1 MSNQRG
7 PIHRPRHLFT
17 TSLLTMLFG
26 LLSLPVVAAPKT
38 DIIIFHNGD
47 RLTGEL
53 KSLQRGR
60 LNLNTDATGTIGI
73 EWDKIARVISNQ
85 NVQVETSSGARYFGH
100 LIQTEK
106 TGRVVV
112 ETEDGPQ
119 ILDSARVITMNPIE
133 TEGISALDI
142 DLTVGYNFAKAG
154 GVTQGSIG
162 VDVDYRTVKRIFSIA
177 ASTVTNAS
185 DTQTSSER
193 KNFGFTYK
201 RLWRDRWYVNGDFNM
216 EQNDELN
223 LDLRTTIGGGGGR
236 FLIQSNSMLLGLE
249 AGLQVAQEQLQE
261 DLLGKPDPT
270 TSIEATFS
278 VDWDW
283 FLFDDPELD
292 WSTQAEIIPNLSD
305 WGRVRAT
312 FDTSLQWEMI
322 NDLKWGI
329 SFYST
334 FDSGAQSN
342 DESVQPDGSSSATS
356 DYGVNTTLTY
366 EF

>member
-1 MSNQRG
+1 MSNPVG
-7 PIHRPRHLFT
+7 PRERPRHPFATL
-17 TSLLTMLFG
+17 MLIMIFG
-26 LLSLPVVAAPKT
+26 SLSLPVVAAPKT

-53 KSLQRGR
+53 KLLQRGR
-60 LNLNTDATGTIGI
+60 LSLNTDATGTIAI

-112 ETEDGPQ
+112 ETVDGTQ
-119 ILDSARVITMNPIE
+119 ILDSTRVITMNPIE
-133 TEGISALDI
+133 AEGISALDI

-154 GVTQGSIG
+154 GVTQGTVGI
-162 VDVDYRTVKRIFSIA
+162 DVDYRTEKRIWSLT
-177 ASTVTNAS
+177 ASTVNNSS
-185 DTQTSSER
+185 DTQETSER
-193 KNFGFTYK
+193 KNFGLTYK
-201 RLWRDRWYVNGDFNM
+201 RLRSNRWYVNGNFNM
-216 EQNDELN
+216 DQNDELN
-223 LDLRTTIGGGGGR
+223 LDLRTSIGGGGGR
-236 FLIQSNSMLLGLE
+236 FLIQSNNMLLGLE
-249 AGLQVAQEQLQE
+249 VGLQFAQEQLTGE
-261 DLLGKPDPT
+261 PEKVD
-270 TSIEATFS
+270 SVEATFAA
-278 VDWDW
+278 DWDW

-292 WSTQAEIIPNLSD
+292 WSTQLEVFPNLSD

-312 FDTSLQWEMI
+312 FDTSLQWEVI

-334 FDSGAQSN
+334 FDSRPPSTDEGA
-342 DESVQPDGSSSATS
+342 EPTAAGEATT

>member
-1 MSNQRG
+1 MNESRG
-7 PIHRPRHLFT
+7 LCQKPGHTFV
-17 TSLLTMLFG
+17 SLLLIAAFG
-26 LLSLPVVAAPKT
+26 VLSLPASAAPKT
-38 DIIIFHNGD
+38 DLIIFHNGD

-60 LNLNTDATGTIGI
+60 LSLNTDATGTIAI

-112 ETEDGPQ
+112 QTEDGPQ

-133 TEGISALDI
+133 AEGLSALDI

-154 GVTQGSIG
+154 GVTQGTVGI
-162 VDVDYRTVKRIFSIA
+162 DVDYRTEKRIFSIA
-177 ASTVTNAS
+177 ASTVTNSS
-185 DTQTSSER
+185 DTQSSSER
-193 KNFGFTYK
+193 KNFGITYK
-201 RLWRDRWYVNGDFNM
+201 RLWKNRWYVNGDFNM
-216 EQNDELN
+216 DQNDELG
-223 LDLRTTIGGGGGR
+223 LDLRTSIGGGGGR
-236 FLIQSNSMLLGLE
+236 FLIQSNNMLLGLE
-249 AGLQVAQEQLQE
+249 AGLQYAREQLE
-261 DLLGKPDPT
+261 ETLLGKPDPVN
-270 TSIEATFS
+270 SVEATFAA
-278 VDWDW
+278 DWDW

-292 WSTQAEIIPNLSD
+292 WSTQVEVFPNLSD

-322 NDLKWGI
+322 NDLKWGV

-334 FDSGAQSN
+334 FDSGAQSD
-342 DESVQPDGSSSATS
+342 DENAQPTGSGGATS

>member
-1 MSNQRG
+1 MSESRG
-7 PIHRPRHLFT
+7 LFQKPGHT
-17 TSLLTMLFG
+17 FASLLLITLLGM
-26 LLSLPVVAAPKT
+26 LSLQASAAPKT

-60 LNLNTDATGTIGI
+60 LNLNTDATGTIAI

-112 ETEDGPQ
+112 QTEDGPQ
-119 ILDSARVITMNPIE
+119 ILDSARVIGMTPIE
-133 TEGISALDI
+133 AEGLSALDI
-142 DLTVGYNFAKAG
+142 DLSVGYNFAKAG
-154 GVTQGSIG
+154 GVTQGTVAI
-162 VDVDYRTVKRIFSIA
+162 DVDYRTVKRIFSIA
-177 ASTVTNAS
+177 ASTVTNSS
-185 DTQTSSER
+185 DTQSSSER

-201 RLWRDRWYVNGDFNM
+201 RLWKNRWYVNGDFNM
-216 EQNDELN
+216 DQNDELN
-223 LDLRTTIGGGGGR
+223 LDLRTTVGGGGGR

-249 AGLQVAQEQLQE
+249 AGLQFAQEQLTGE
-261 DLLGKPDPT
+261 PDKSN
-270 TSIEATFS
+270 SIEATFAA
-278 VDWDW
+278 DWDW

-292 WSTQAEIIPNLSD
+292 WSTQLEIFPNLSE
-305 WGRVRAT
+305 WGRVRAN
-312 FDTSLQWEMI
+312 FDTSLQWELI

-329 SFYST
+329 SFYSSI
-334 FDSGAQSN
+334 DNQPQS
-342 DESVQPDGSSSATS
+342 EEGATS